1 MALAYTQNCLPV
13 NNELRHQAWRLI
25 CEHFPRRAN
34 ATLRTEIFNAE
45 FDSERDTNDCRKLI
59 DTIGFSS
66 PELARRKLAEIHE
79 LAVQARG
86 GEAE

>member
-1 MALAYTQNCLPV
+1 MIHH
-13 NNELRHQAWRLI
+13 ELRHRVWVLV
-25 CEHFPRRAN
+25 CESFPGRCNSALQN
-34 ATLRTEIFNAE
+34 EIFNAE
-45 FDSERDTNDCRKLI
+45 FDTERDTNDCRKLI

-79 LAVQARG
+79 LAVEARG